1 MRAIK
6 KNSPKQSFQNE
17 AQKGILQT
25 AILIILQP
33 DHFCRLWGA
42 KGSTEG
48 AGREQSRLRGNTD

>member
-25 AILIILQP
+25 ATLIIL
-33 DHFCRLWGA
+33 
-42 KGSTEG
+42 
-48 AGREQSRLRGNTD
+48 